1 MATSKLGGPVSEDD
15 LVDHVV
21 RHYGLARDQ
30 ARDVV
35 RRHRDDPKQM
45 DAAAGALAAGRRSD
59 PR

>member
-1 MATSKLGGPVSEDD
+1 MATSKLGGLENDDD

-21 RHYGLARDQ
+21 RHYGLTRDQ

-45 DAAAGALAAGRRSD
+45 DAAAGTLAAGRRSD